1 MRFVRG
7 SDETRIES
15 QNYRSVIAS
24 ISVKE
29 RQRERERERE
39 RMSVW
44 CDGCITLRVRTA
56 EERVQTGAVQML

>member
-39 RMSVW
+39 NV
-44 CDGCITLRVRTA
+44 CLV
-56 EERVQTGAVQML
+56 